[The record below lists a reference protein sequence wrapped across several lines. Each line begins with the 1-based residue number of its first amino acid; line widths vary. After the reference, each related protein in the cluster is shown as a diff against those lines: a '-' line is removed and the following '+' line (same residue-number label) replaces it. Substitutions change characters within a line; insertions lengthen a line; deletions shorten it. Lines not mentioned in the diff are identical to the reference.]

1 MDAENRQIMKLET
14 TNVNCDSKSKRMLL
28 NLRHDKTAIAV
39 KLMTRHLVK
48 NMNATALTL
57 GLVVCLL
64 IVNTLA
70 GCSTEPTSGQQA
82 QSLKQ
87 PTSPKLLKQAFAQK
101 LMLDLRYYC
110 GNKPRTAHKKQ
121 CKTPMTVLP
130 PELADMIAK
139 SNLGGVI
146 LFSDNLVD
154 TRQIVQLTH
163 DLQIAASR
171 SSSALPL
178 FISVDQEGGRVT
190 RLPRQYA
197 TSFNGNMAI
206 GATYSKFGTQYA
218 SQVGHVIGKE
228 LHATGFNVNHA
239 PNVDVNIN
247 PNNPVIN
254 VRSYGEDP
262 TTVAKL
268 GLAQLT
274 AMQQHKVIGTLK
286 HFPGHG
292 DTNVDSHTG
301 LPRVNHGLSKIEQV
315 DLKPFEYAIKN
326 QQVDMIM
333 TAHIQYPALDNS
345 TFVSKTG
352 KTMIKPATMS
362 HTIITELLRNKMG
375 YQGLVIT
382 DALDMKGIS
391 EFFTETEAVIKTFN
405 AGTDIALMPFKIRY
419 TQDIV
424 KLETLLNRLTTATNH
439 QQLSL
444 NHTLASYQR
453 IVEIKNKYQFAQINK
468 SPLQNKIKTAQQL
481 LGNPQ
486 HRIVEQSLSDHSI
499 TLLKGDPVIPN
510 QTKAVLLLMPDES
523 KCLALTNAIKQ
534 QRNRFKLRC
543 SSMLSSD
550 EKVDRWKV
558 KISDVI
564 IAANITPKQTLV
576 EIGGM
581 DDLNALKNKL
591 GYMAT
596 NKKRLDTKLTR
607 LMRYA
612 KQLNKEVTFVSLRM
626 PYEAKRYAAYSD
638 NLIATF
644 AYNQYSGHSR
654 HHIAAPVYNSLAK
667 VLMGRLHPT
676 GTLPVTVKF

>member
-1 MDAENRQIMKLET
+1 MKSDA
-14 TNVNCDSKSKRMLL
+14 TNVNCDSKTKLMLL
-28 NLRHDKTAIAV
+28 NLRNDKTAKTV
-39 KLMTRHLVK
+39 NLMNRHLVK
-48 NMNATALTL
+48 NMNATALSL
-57 GLVVCLL
+57 GFVVCVL
-64 IVNTLA
+64 IVNMLG
-70 GCSTEPTSGQQA
+70 GCSTEPTSDRQA
-82 QSLKQ
+82 QSLKSQ
-87 PTSPKLLKQAFAQK
+87 TSPKLLKQAFAQK

-110 GNKPRTAHKKQ
+110 GDKSNHNTKKQ
-121 CKTPMTVLP
+121 CLTPMTVLP
-130 PELADMIAK
+130 SELADMIAK

-146 LFSDNLVD
+146 LFSDNLVN
-154 TRQIVQLTH
+154 TSQIVQLTH
-163 DLQIAASR
+163 DLQVAASR

-178 FISVDQEGGRVT
+178 FISLDQEGGRVA

-218 SQVGHVIGKE
+218 SKVGHVVGKE
-228 LHATGFNVNHA
+228 LQVTGFNVNHA

-247 PNNPVIN
+247 PYNPVIN
-254 VRSYGEDP
+254 VRSYGENP
-262 TTVAKL
+262 STVAQL

-274 AMQQHKVIGTLK
+274 AMQQHNVIGTLK

-301 LPRVNHGLSKIEQV
+301 LPRVNHGIDKIKQV
-315 DLKPFEYAIKN
+315 DLLPFEYAINN

-362 HTIITELLRNKMG
+362 HTILTELLRDKMR
-375 YQGLVIT
+375 YKGLVIT

-419 TQDIV
+419 KQDIV
-424 KLETLLNRLTTATNH
+424 KLETLLNSLTTATNQ
-439 QQLSL
+439 QQL
-444 NHTLASYQR
+444 NIEQTLASYQR
-453 IVEIKNKYQFAQINK
+453 IVELKNKYQLNK
-468 SPLQNKIKTAQQL
+468 SIKTPLQDKIQTAQQV
-481 LGNPQ
+481 LGSPK
-486 HRIVEQSLSDHSI
+486 HRKLEQSLSDHSI
-499 TLLKGDPVIPN
+499 TILKGNPVIAN

-523 KCLALTNAIKQ
+523 KCSALTKAIKQ
-534 QRNRFKLRC
+534 QRIRFKLRC

-581 DDLNALKNKL
+581 DDLKALKNKL
-591 GYMAT
+591 GYMST
-596 NKKRLDTKLTR
+596 NKKRLDTKLTN

-612 KQLNKEVTFVSLRM
+612 KQLNKKVTFVSLRM
-626 PYEAKRYAAYSD
+626 PYEAKRYAPYSD
-638 NLIATF
+638 SLIATF
-644 AYNQYSGHSR
+644 AYNQYSSKTSQQLV
-654 HHIAAPVYNSLAK
+654 APVYNSLAK

-676 GTLPVTVKF
+676 GTLPITVEL